1 MYRVSDKVVFREID
15 DRIVLINLESGFYY
29 SLNESGCFIFNLLR
43 KNKDLPEVLNEL
55 RGKYGVSVETA
66 DKDLEQFIE
75 ALEKEK
81 IIIRSN

>member
-1 MYRVSDKVVFREID
+1 MYRISDKVVFREID

-43 KNKDLPEVLNEL
+43 KNKDLPEVLDEL

-66 DKDLEQFIE
+66 DKDLGQFIE
-75 ALEKEK
+75 ALEREK